1 MNGGISVDRS
11 AGSRSHGVVV
21 STQDFES
28 CDPSS
33 SLGGTYVT
41 VGITFDYPR
50 AHNHTTFRMHCVPYS
65 LFPGG
70 YGNSWSTAAAEV
82 VDNIAGQN
90 SL

>member
-1 MNGGISVDRS
+1 
-11 AGSRSHGVVV
+11 
-21 STQDFES
+21 
-28 CDPSS
+28 
-33 SLGGTYVT
+33 VT